1 MNDINKGRV
10 ALERQMSNNDVAKAL
25 MNKFVAPAPQSRL
38 YNTRDAEGANGRFG
52 LVVPDQMTMNTVTRA
67 TATNIE
73 DNKNILEL
81 FPELKRV
88 MQIYVAALTNPNDLK
103 TVEMFIDSED
113 FPGRVAEIVQP
124 MIDTIDTH
132 FKNIYKIKT
141 LIPRIIEDV
150 FFIKGSYN
158 FVVLPESTLDRAI
171 NGNGQLKLEEY
182 GFKDNHF
189 ASWGLLGNDSRKR
202 HENQLPATV
211 SMEDYFSGI
220 NETIPYDPVVR
231 IDSIK
236 FTNTLL
242 RDKDGKFIEAKID
255 IPDMVTVVDNPD
267 ILRMPIL
274 HQRRAA
280 TAVQRALRANTLG
293 GSGLVTLSGDPTL
306 TANRRELTQEQVN
319 EIWNKLNIQRHTK
332 VSPVYALATP
342 DTLDRQSVGHP
353 GVMHVPP
360 EALEPVH
367 APGDP
372 ENHIG
377 YLVQL
382 DEFGYPVR
390 LVEDAAYYKQLESRL
405 SKITAD
411 IAGTSSNGMAS
422 EMIGAA
428 KNMIQGTSCN
438 QVDMSAFVSSYESL
452 MQRYI
457 VERIVNG
464 YLGSAV
470 EIGATSSF
478 YLSMLARSLAH
489 KQTRVLFIPREMVTY
504 IAYEYNKYGIGR
516 SLLESTKMI
525 SSQRAML
532 MVQELMAKIKSSLN
546 YTTLSVMLEDTD
558 RNPVDTV
565 EQALHSFARVYQSGF
580 PLGET
585 NPMDIINAYER
596 SSIRLKVEGNNP
608 RFPKLNTD
616 VSVEQRNY
624 QSPDNE
630 LMDRYRRDHFMGLG
644 VSPEIIDTSYQSEF
658 AASVITANA
667 MQEKQFTVCREVIT
681 NGLTDH
687 IKKYTAYSPVLLT
700 SLRNTVRAN
709 MSKLSQAQLKQ
720 LFGSDF
726 ENGVIRNVNAYQE
739 IDDQSAT
746 MDLDYTKPEVQ
757 EVIADAYVSMFL
769 NSLQVRLPDSNAR
782 RLEDQVR
789 EYNQYKEAITAQLD
803 DYLTPDYVMGLG
815 GVDETTL
822 QMIRACIIGTAM
834 RTWAKENNFN
844 QELADLFSL
853 DDKKNAV
860 QDWKRASMEHIE
872 IMGKCMGDFALY
884 IQNLTKKI
892 EEKMGAQAQDGSVSS
907 DGSWSSDSGS
917 DTGSSDDFGG
927 GDDFGD
933 TDFDTETMEETST
946 EETTTSEDTTTDTT
960 SEDDTSGDIV

>member
-211 SMEDYFSGI
+211 SMEDYFSGV

-360 EALEPVH
+360 EALEP
-367 APGDP
+367 G
-372 ENHIG
+372 
-377 YLVQL
+377 
-382 DEFGYPVR
+382 
-390 LVEDAAYYKQLESRL
+390 
-405 SKITAD
+405 
-411 IAGTSSNGMAS
+411 
-422 EMIGAA
+422 
-428 KNMIQGTSCN
+428 
-438 QVDMSAFVSSYESL
+438 
-452 MQRYI
+452 
-457 VERIVNG
+457 
-464 YLGSAV
+464 
-470 EIGATSSF
+470 
-478 YLSMLARSLAH
+478 
-489 KQTRVLFIPREMVTY
+489 
-504 IAYEYNKYGIGR
+504 
-516 SLLESTKMI
+516 
-525 SSQRAML
+525 
-532 MVQELMAKIKSSLN
+532 
-546 YTTLSVMLEDTD
+546 
-558 RNPVDTV
+558 
-565 EQALHSFARVYQSGF
+565 
-580 PLGET
+580 
-585 NPMDIINAYER
+585 
-596 SSIRLKVEGNNP
+596 
-608 RFPKLNTD
+608 
-616 VSVEQRNY
+616 
-624 QSPDNE
+624 
-630 LMDRYRRDHFMGLG
+630 
-644 VSPEIIDTSYQSEF
+644 
-658 AASVITANA
+658 
-667 MQEKQFTVCREVIT
+667 
-681 NGLTDH
+681 
-687 IKKYTAYSPVLLT
+687 
-700 SLRNTVRAN
+700 
-709 MSKLSQAQLKQ
+709 
-720 LFGSDF
+720 
-726 ENGVIRNVNAYQE
+726 
-739 IDDQSAT
+739 
-746 MDLDYTKPEVQ
+746 
-757 EVIADAYVSMFL
+757 
-769 NSLQVRLPDSNAR
+769 
-782 RLEDQVR
+782 
-789 EYNQYKEAITAQLD
+789 
-803 DYLTPDYVMGLG
+803 
-815 GVDETTL
+815 
-822 QMIRACIIGTAM
+822 
-834 RTWAKENNFN
+834 
-844 QELADLFSL
+844 
-853 DDKKNAV
+853 
-860 QDWKRASMEHIE
+860 
-872 IMGKCMGDFALY
+872 
-884 IQNLTKKI
+884 
-892 EEKMGAQAQDGSVSS
+892 
-907 DGSWSSDSGS
+907 
-917 DTGSSDDFGG
+917 
-927 GDDFGD
+927 
-933 TDFDTETMEETST
+933 
-946 EETTTSEDTTTDTT
+946 
-960 SEDDTSGDIV
+960 